1 MKKTQ
6 ILAIFLVILMHTSAL
21 AQQNDKIDLYEGK
34 VHNFNTMKNFGIG
47 LTAFGAATI
56 LGGMLY
62 QIAIQEVVE
71 EMIIGTAAVAVVTAT
86 PGVLLWTL
94 GNSKKK
100 FYQNKLDRITLQV
113 NPNMHRLISLNIK
126 L

>member
-6 ILAIFLVILMHTSAL
+6 ILIIFLVLLMQTSAL
-21 AQQNDKIDLYEGK
+21 AQQNDKIDFYEGK

-47 LTAFGAATI
+47 LTAFGAGTI
-56 LGGMLY
+56 LGGIIY
-62 QIAIQEVVE
+62 QIATQQVIE
-71 EMIIGTAAVAVVTAT
+71 EMIIGTAAVGVVTMT

-94 GNSKKK
+94 GISKKK